1 MSIDCDELRDR
12 VDWRREM
19 SLTLI
24 KRNDL
29 TLFEIIETIKDLEPI
44 VFNNSALSPDVD
56 EVK

>member
-1 MSIDCDELRDR
+1 MAMNYDELRDR

-29 TLFEIIETIKDLEPI
+29 LSFEIADIIKELEPI
-44 VFNNSALSPDVD
+44 VFSGGALSPDVD